1 MHKEIYEEP
10 KVIIDTVEEVKKGIK
25 DLVSFI
31 SNFEKIYIVGSG
43 TSYHASLYFELLFPN
58 SIAIQAS
65 EFTKRKI
72 TQQDRILV
80 VAISQSGESKDVI
93 NALLYAKK
101 LGAKILAITNTLGS
115 TLHRLADKAIV
126 TKAGEEKAIA
136 ATKSYIA
143 QLVSIAYLYSVYA
156 NKNLEA
162 EILDLPNKIYE
173 IFSMEG
179 IYKKYGEMLNEKIII
194 LGSGVLYPTALE
206 ASLKL
211 KETANVV
218 SEAYPSREFLHGP
231 MQILDKNTDVIILG
245 NSEDEM
251 QVVKR
256 VTDYE
261 SKIIRVCEDCEI
273 KIPVTNEILKPILY
287 IIPIQF
293 MAFYKA
299 LKKGLNPDK
308 PEKLVKVVRE

>member
-1 MHKEIYEEP
+1 
-10 KVIIDTVEEVKKGIK
+10 
-25 DLVSFI
+25 
-31 SNFEKIYIVGSG
+31 
-43 TSYHASLYFELLFPN
+43 
-58 SIAIQAS
+58 
-65 EFTKRKI
+65 
-72 TQQDRILV
+72 
-80 VAISQSGESKDVI
+80 
-93 NALLYAKK
+93 
-101 LGAKILAITNTLGS
+101 ITNTLGS

-156 NKNLEA
+156 NKNLES

-194 LGSGVLYPTALE
+194 LGSGILYPTALE

-211 KETANVV
+211 KETANVL

-251 QVVKR
+251 QVVKKI
-256 VTDYE
+256 TDYE